1 MCVATPT
8 GPTAPMMELKGK
20 VVDYDYPVEDNNGDH
35 DGSLK
40 QKETAQNQ

>member
-8 GPTAPMMELKGK
+8 GPMAPTMELKGK
-20 VVDYDYPVEDNNGDH
+20 VGDYDSPVEVNYGYD

-40 QKETAQNQ
+40 QKETAQNK

>member
-8 GPTAPMMELKGK
+8 GPTAPTMELKGK
-20 VVDYDYPVEDNNGDH
+20 VGDYDIPLKEEDYGDD

-40 QKETAQNQ
+40 QKETAQN